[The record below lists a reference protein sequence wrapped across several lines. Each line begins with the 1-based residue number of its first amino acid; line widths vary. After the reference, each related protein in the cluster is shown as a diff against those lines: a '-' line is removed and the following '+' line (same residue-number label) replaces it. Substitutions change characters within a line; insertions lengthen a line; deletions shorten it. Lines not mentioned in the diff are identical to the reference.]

1 MKSFALQVVD
11 SLPVL
16 LLLLLSHSNFTVN
29 LVCPLYRYGVEFVTY
44 ILRRLWFQ
52 RCTDAWLRRQNV
64 TTVFERHYNN
74 LEKNTVA

>member
-1 MKSFALQVVD
+1 M
-11 SLPVL
+11 L
-16 LLLLLSHSNFTVN
+16 LFLLLSHGSTTVRVVS
-29 LVCPLYRYGVEFVTY
+29 LIRYGVEFVTY

-64 TTVFERHYNN
+64 TSVFERHYNN